1 MKKIILC
8 LMLGL
13 GLCGEAQ
20 AQKMKLEP
28 GELTDQIKSDKGTR
42 FAYQI
47 SKVPSV
53 YLFQKNRQLDFQSWT
68 PVPCRG
74 GAGGRPNSPP
84 L

>member
-8 LMLGL
+8 LMLCL

-42 FAYQI
+42 FAYQVSAVGFEAG
-47 SKVPSV
+47 SKNFRCFVEFG
-53 YLFQKNRQLDFQSWT
+53 YGFQGFAQI
-68 PVPCRG
+68 G
-74 GAGGRPNSPP
+74 GSITF
-84 L
+84 